1 MLIAHRCGRGRYEAM
16 TLGGVVGAGVWRA
29 LRFTIP
35 RRAFE
40 KTICVHRDFWQAGE
54 PLRQDAHMGSQ
65 NS

>member
-1 MLIAHRCGRGRYEAM
+1 M